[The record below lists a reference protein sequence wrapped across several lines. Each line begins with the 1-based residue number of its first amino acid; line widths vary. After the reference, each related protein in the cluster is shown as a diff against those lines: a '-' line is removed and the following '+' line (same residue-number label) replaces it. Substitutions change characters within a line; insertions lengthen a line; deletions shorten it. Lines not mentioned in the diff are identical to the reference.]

1 MTNNFIGVRQL
12 ATQLGVSIPTIR
24 RWVHDGSLP
33 CLKLNGTTVRFAPST
48 SLPSLEQASRRRQRR
63 HEEDQIYPTQT
74 APDHH
79 GEYAGANRS

>member
-33 CLKLNGTTVRFAPST
+33 CLKLNGTTVRFAPEHIAAFIRAGQQKAAT
-48 SLPSLEQASRRRQRR
+48 
-63 HEEDQIYPTQT
+63 T
-74 APDHH
+74 A
-79 GEYAGANRS
+79 